1 MLYNGQVAIGAFIFA
16 TILVVFN
23 ALLVQQ
29 GDESINGG
37 GNISQ
42 TILMPGG
49 SILFGRSLSKNIKDC
64 IFINNVE
71 KYF

>member
-37 GNISQ
+37 G
-42 TILMPGG
+42 
-49 SILFGRSLSKNIKDC
+49 
-64 IFINNVE
+64 E
-71 KYF
+71 YFSDNFNARGLNSFWEVPF